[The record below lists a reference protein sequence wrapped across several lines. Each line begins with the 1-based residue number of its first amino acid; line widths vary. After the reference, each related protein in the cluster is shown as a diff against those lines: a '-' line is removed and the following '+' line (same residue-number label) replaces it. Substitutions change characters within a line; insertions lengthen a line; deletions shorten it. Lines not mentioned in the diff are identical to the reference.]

1 MNRFAL
7 LPIFLLLVCT
17 TKAQDRIISTNHDTI
32 LCKIVSIN
40 NEHIRYE
47 LTNKDGSVTG
57 KFMNLSQVME
67 YTRSVRQEKN
77 SKPGKPKL
85 SKPVSTSENKW
96 RLGLSIG
103 GSTMPR
109 YFDNASDAISDSYKK
124 LKNGF
129 HINAGAHYMLNNSW
143 GIGAEYSFFNS
154 SFSGDMQTQYSP
166 TEFITISEKTRQYIN
181 YLGPSVLLVQ
191 DLDARRKFTL
201 NESLSVGALFIRL
214 EDQNTFPNVDNSGY
228 TDVTNNSLLTGI
240 SLASKLGISA
250 EYRLCRKVSVGIG
263 GDFIWCSLKKA
274 NYEEKGP
281 NNSSSV
287 NNQELTNAMHLSRID
302 YSIVLRYHF

>member
-85 SKPVSTSENKW
+85 SKPVSIFENKW
-96 RLGLSIG
+96 CLGLSIG

-109 YFDNASDAISDSYKK
+109 YFDNSSDALSDSYKK

-129 HINAGAHYMLNNSW
+129 HINAGAHYMLSNSW

-154 SFSGDMQTQYSP
+154 SSSGDMQTQYSP

-181 YLGPSVLLVQ
+181 YLGPSVLFVQ
-191 DLDARRKFTL
+191 ELDARRKFTL
-201 NESLSVGALFIRL
+201 NESLSAGALFIRL
-214 EDQNTFPNVDNSGY
+214 EDQNTYPNVDNTGY
-228 TDVTNNSLLTGI
+228 TDVSNNSLLTG
-240 SLASKLGISA
+240 SALAAKLGISA
-250 EYRLCRKVSVGIG
+250 EYKLCSKVSVGLG

-274 NYEEKGP
+274 SYEAKSP

-287 NNQELTNAMHLSRID
+287 TNQELTNALNLSRID
-302 YSIVLRYHF
+302 YSFVLRYHF